1 MKVCHIGF
9 SRYPGVGSIS
19 MYEHSTNLAA
29 LGLDIQ
35 VIAAGEEKEEKRI
48 DNLNVFLAKSPSVK
62 KLSFYPLLF
71 MYVALSY
78 LKKFPDKEF
87 DIIHVYYFPGC
98 FFFPLLLKNKGKK
111 WVFFTPSGP
120 IRGGFTSRIGWRM
133 QTFESRFFD
142 HIILRDE
149 SHKPQFAYRKDEIT
163 IVPIGADLNVFS
175 PGTSSVREEYG
186 IDPSIFLFLYAG
198 NLLPVRK
205 IETLIDA
212 LKIVLKTKK
221 TALMVMGDGGT
232 ERLEQYAKDVGIKDH
247 IIFTGEV
254 PFTDVPAYMRCCD
267 IFLSY
272 VPITPEFDIQPPLKT
287 VEALA
292 CGLSVI
298 ATDTLGNRRFI
309 THKENGYLTGD
320 DAASVADSM
329 LELMEDEALRQKLK
343 MNARPS
349 AADHD
354 WGAIVKDNLLPAY
367 KKVLSGS

>member
-1 MKVCHIGF
+1 MNVCHIGF
-9 SRYPGVGSIS
+9 SLYPGVGSIS

-35 VIAAGEEKEEKRI
+35 VIAAGEEKEEKRAK
-48 DNLNVFLAKSPSVK
+48 NLNIFLVKSASVK
-62 KLSFYPLLF
+62 KFSIYPFLFVYAVLL
-71 MYVALSY
+71 Y
-78 LKKFPDKEF
+78 LKRFPDKKF

-98 FFFPLLLKNKGKK
+98 FFLPLLLRNKGKK
-111 WVFFTPSGP
+111 WVFFTTSGP
-120 IRGGFTSRIGWRM
+120 IQGGVTSYVGWRM

-149 SHKPQFAYRKDEIT
+149 SHKLQFAYRKDIT
-163 IVPIGADLNVFS
+163 IVPIGADLNLFS
-175 PGTSSVREEYG
+175 PGTSSMREKYG
-186 IDPSIFLFLYAG
+186 IDPSVFLFLYVG
-198 NLLPVRK
+198 SLLPVRK

-221 TALMVMGDGGT
+221 AALMVVGDGGT
-232 ERLEQYAKDVGIKDH
+232 ERLNQYAEEGGVKDH
-247 IIFTGEV
+247 VIFTGKV
-254 PFTDVPAYMRCCD
+254 PFTDVPEYMRCCD
-267 IFLSY
+267 VFLSY

-298 ATDTLGNRRFI
+298 ATSTLGNRRFI
-309 THKENGYLTGD
+309 THTENGYLTGD

-329 LELMEDEALRQKLK
+329 LALMEDEQLRQKLAI
-343 MNARPS
+343 NARLS

-354 WGAIVKDNLLPAY
+354 WGALVKDRLLPAY
-367 KKVLSGS
+367 KKILKEL